1 MKKIKILFILPLITL
16 LMIGCSDDDANI
28 FIADLYADEITFENN
43 FASEYLISDETSG
56 NIADRFIWNDVTTV
70 TTNQYEL
77 QASSTIGF
85 EDHVLIGITNQ
96 NNHIVLVEDLLNLAD
111 ELSLDNDPETTDGN
125 GNPNN
130 SGTVYFRV
138 KASIGNGGAGSDEI
152 MSEIANLNIKIIEA
166 VVNND
171 ECNPLYVL
179 GEGIT
184 DADWN
189 FPGIELTCDSNIL
202 QAKANLQ
209 NGHFRFFTTV
219 GDWDSGLDYTYYEN
233 EGYSIDDRLE
243 NAPAGDNFNFV
254 GTPGIYTITINTIDK
269 SIVLQ
274 ESLSLWA
281 VGGAVPGG
289 WNFNDDTVEL
299 VETAPNVWSA
309 SINLNNDI
317 FRFFQSFGTWNT
329 NNNYAYYEDQ
339 GYIIDANFEVG
350 PSEDA
355 NFNFIGNPGT
365 YQLNINAVDK
375 TITLN

>member
-1 MKKIKILFILPLITL
+1 MMKKIKILFILPLITL

-28 FIADLYADEITFENN
+28 FIADLYADEITFEND

-56 NIADRFIWNDVTTV
+56 NIADRFIWNEVTTV

-85 EDHVLIGITNQ
+85 DDHLLIGITNQ

-152 MSEIANLNIKIIEA
+152 FSDIASLNIKII
-166 VVNND
+166 
-171 ECNPLYVL
+171 
-179 GEGIT
+179 G
-184 DADWN
+184 
-189 FPGIELTCDSNIL
+189 
-202 QAKANLQ
+202 
-209 NGHFRFFTTV
+209 
-219 GDWDSGLDYTYYEN
+219 
-233 EGYSIDDRLE
+233 
-243 NAPAGDNFNFV
+243 
-254 GTPGIYTITINTIDK
+254 
-269 SIVLQ
+269 LQ
-274 ESLSLWA
+274 ESVSLWA

-299 VETAPNVWSA
+299 VETDPNVWSA

-329 NNNYAYYEDQ
+329 DNNFTYYEDQ
-339 GYIIDANFEVG
+339 GYTIDANFEVG

-365 YQLNINAVDK
+365 YQLTINAVDK